1 MLFADYMSSYESID
15 FTSRPIAQAVKD
27 AEQTLLQTLQGI
39 LPDCFA
45 SSSQGKQDQPD
56 ESAQS
61 SARDISPTDSDT
73 TEMSIT
79 PDAQAQEHMFLE
91 KYVVLVCGIKP
102 SLQTP
107 LAGLHAVMH
116 APDLFLYI
124 SVIAL
129 H

>member
-15 FTSRPIAQAVKD
+15 FTSRPIAQAVED
-27 AEQTLLQTLQGI
+27 TEQTLLQALQGI

-45 SSSQGKQDQPD
+45 SSSQGKQDHPD
-56 ESAQS
+56 EPAQS

-73 TEMSIT
+73 IEISIT
-79 PDAQAQEHMFLE
+79 LDAEAQEHMFLE

-107 LAGLHAVMH
+107 LAGLHALMH